1 MDTLKSW
8 VDFVAEFFVCFY
20 ASEKLVVGERCAA
33 VLEVVDGAEI
43 SVPRGGGDLTVAGT
57 PVTYDDYLAVLST
70 RD

>member
-1 MDTLKSW
+1 
-8 VDFVAEFFVCFY
+8 
-20 ASEKLVVGERCAA
+20 
-33 VLEVVDGAEI
+33 VDGAEI